1 MQRSG
6 SESAFKNGNPRVR
19 QRRGRLFHFNRPDVD
34 VARLHDEK
42 YVYQIYERVFASSVH
57 QSDNRRRYDSTPIE
71 SEWLREEIYH
81 LCATDPTSSD
91 IELGGCNSCNGT
103 STKVQAVKEA
113 ISTRV
118 NRIIAEVLCGDFS
131 RNNPPNGMGLKSQR
145 PRKNS
150 VDSFTDVLNFSSAQN
165 NSCFLEKQL
174 LLVKRAQEMLLDE
187 YRLGNSSK
195 TQHNRPTYR
204 ESAEMK
210 NYSED
215 SREDSDSIHVDPSG
229 RYYKC
234 AKSRKP
240 WHYGA

>member
-1 MQRSG
+1 M
-6 SESAFKNGNPRVR
+6 
-19 QRRGRLFHFNRPDVD
+19 
-34 VARLHDEK
+34 ARLHDEN
-42 YVYQIYERVFASSVH
+42 YVYQVYERMFASSAH
-57 QSDNRRRYDSTPIE
+57 QNDNRRRYDSTPVE

-150 VDSFTDVLNFSSAQN
+150 VDSFTDVLTLSSAQN
-165 NSCFLEKQL
+165 NSCFEKQL

-187 YRLGNSSK
+187 YRLGNTSK
-195 TQHNRPTYR
+195 TQQNRSTYR

-215 SREDSDSIHVDPSG
+215 SREDSDSIHVDPSLDDTTSVL
-229 RYYKC
+229 KC
-234 AKSRKP
+234 RKP